1 MGRDRETGPVI
12 RGELLS
18 PQEAARR
25 ADCTG
30 RTVVAAIKR
39 GDLPAYRIVRGWTG
53 HAAWAIDPRDLEEWS
68 GPRPRGGA
76 R

>member
-1 MGRDRETGPVI
+1 MGRNRPTGPVI
-12 RGELLS
+12 RGDLLS
-18 PQEAARR
+18 PQQAARR

-39 GDLPAYRIVRGWTG
+39 GDLPAYRVNRGG
-53 HAAWAIDPRDLEEWS
+53 AKPAWAIDPRDLEGWS